1 MFCLSVQGSTAP
13 DYYAPNITQP
23 LPEADPSVCAPRGTL
38 PPRPANVAKTPHRKN
53 VNGGVSGNVQR
64 NRTATT
70 THAPATVPALTTT
83 TTTTTSRSA
92 SVTTG
97 RPSLAA
103 GSSGQV
109 NNGQVAS
116 VWGQGASLN
125 HEKAAAAPLPPSSV
139 VIETPLNDVVHLH
152 NHSAATQ
159 ETTASQE
166 LSSRRASVMQ
176 NSAESTSP
184 RLGSFTIILIALCC
198 TYNSVWAS
206 SSCSRRISL

>member
-1 MFCLSVQGSTAP
+1 M
-13 DYYAPNITQP
+13 
-23 LPEADPSVCAPRGTL
+23 
-38 PPRPANVAKTPHRKN
+38 AKTPHRKN
-53 VNGGVSGNVQR
+53 INGGVSGIVQR

-70 THAPATVPALTTT
+70 TNAPVTVPALTTT
-83 TTTTTSRSA
+83 TTMTSRSA

-97 RPSLAA
+97 RPSLAVE
-103 GSSGQV
+103 SNSGQV
-109 NNGQVAS
+109 NNNGQVAS
-116 VWGQGASLN
+116 VWGQGVSLN
-125 HEKAAAAPLPPSSV
+125 HEKPAPPPPAPSSV
-139 VIETPLNDVVHLH
+139 VIETPLNDVIHLH

-176 NSAESTSP
+176 NSSESTSP

-206 SSCSRRISL
+206 SSCSSRRSL